1 MIRFSLH
8 RLKNS
13 LISLFYPFLLLLTL
27 TMLLVIFTFF
37 RTDLNESIPFQSL
50 FQKNYQIFALE
61 MPPELSFAGERVPME
76 YFDVHESFDRE
87 LLINTYWQ
95 SQTLLFFKRAN
106 RFFPAIEPILKENNI
121 PDDFKYLA
129 IAESGLTNSI
139 SPAGA
144 VGFWQFL
151 SGTAKDY
158 GLEINEEVDE
168 RYHLEKSTEAACRFL
183 QESYE
188 TYGNWT
194 MVAASYNAGRKGIN
208 TQVEIQKQDNYY
220 DLLLS
225 EETARYLFRI
235 LAIKT
240 ILENPETYGFM
251 FRQQD
256 LYQPVS
262 FYTVDVD
269 STVTDFADF
278 ADLFGTNYKLLKFL
292 NPWLRKPHLNNRSG
306 RVYTLKIPSDN
317 SRLLSPADSEDPVF
331 SSN

>member
-1 MIRFSLH
+1 MIRLSIK
-8 RLKNS
+8 RLKKS
-13 LISLFYPFLLLLTL
+13 LIRLFYPVLLLLTL
-27 TMLLVIFTFF
+27 AMMLVMFTFF

-50 FQKNYQIFALE
+50 FQKHYQIFALE
-61 MPPELSFAGERVPME
+61 MPSELSFAGERVPME
-76 YFDVHESFDRE
+76 FFDVHESFDRE

-106 RFFPAIEPILKENNI
+106 RFFPVIEPILKENNI

-129 IAESGLTNSI
+129 IAESGLTNST

-158 GLEINEEVDE
+158 GLEIREDIDE

-183 QESYE
+183 HESYE

-194 MVAASYNAGRKGIN
+194 MVAASYNAGRRGIN
-208 TQVEIQKQDNYY
+208 NQIDIQKQDDYY
-220 DLLLS
+220 DLLLN

-240 ILENPETYGFM
+240 IMENPETYGFM

-262 FYTVDVD
+262 FYSLDVD

-278 ADLFGTNYKLLKFL
+278 ADSFGTNYKMLKFL

-306 RVYTLKIPSDN
+306 RVYTLKIPADN
-317 SRLLSPADSEDPVF
+317 SRLLPPADSGDPV
-331 SSN
+331 SASN

>member
-1 MIRFSLH
+1 MIRLSIK
-8 RLKNS
+8 RLKKS
-13 LISLFYPFLLLLTL
+13 LIRLFYPVLLLLTL
-27 TMLLVIFTFF
+27 AMMLVMFTFF

-50 FQKNYQIFALE
+50 FQKHYQIFALE
-61 MPPELSFAGERVPME
+61 MPSELSFAGERVPME
-76 YFDVHESFDRE
+76 FFDVHESFDRE

-106 RFFPAIEPILKENNI
+106 RFFPVIEPILKENNI

-129 IAESGLTNSI
+129 IAESGLTNST

-158 GLEINEEVDE
+158 GLEIREDIDE

-183 QESYE
+183 HESYE

-194 MVAASYNAGRKGIN
+194 MVAASYNAGRRGIN
-208 TQVEIQKQDNYY
+208 NQIDIQKQDDYY
-220 DLLLS
+220 DLLLN

-240 ILENPETYGFM
+240 IMENPETYGFM
-251 FRQQD
+251 FRQKD

-262 FYTVDVD
+262 FYSLDVD

-278 ADLFGTNYKLLKFL
+278 ADSFGTNYKMLKFL

-306 RVYTLKIPSDN
+306 RVYTLKIPADN
-317 SRLLSPADSEDPVF
+317 SRLLPPADSGDPV
-331 SSN
+331 SASN

>member
-1 MIRFSLH
+1 M
-8 RLKNS
+8 KA
-13 LISLFYPFLLLLTL
+13 SLFSPVPEKLSD
-27 TMLLVIFTFF
+27 IC
-37 RTDLNESIPFQSL
+37 P
-50 FQKNYQIFALE
+50 E